1 MVVSRSW
8 VLHKNDEYLFVFE
21 KSFLDLVGDHS
32 YDSLGCGDKLQSR
45 LILIQPE
52 MPSTPNQSCSST
64 NVTKLNFKLGRQ
76 SWDAVL
82 PLEGRIPQPWDD
94 LQHGGQSCNG
104 CRNLRHPC
112 RFSNDRATDESFEP
126 NGLHGSCGQKESTY
140 VCGRKAC
147 ESRTWGKRLQSQRP
161 IHRKHKVVYFPWV
174 IFERFAQNSI
184 SQKCQNS
191 IWKCATSVKSF

>member
-1 MVVSRSW
+1 
-8 VLHKNDEYLFVFE
+8 
-21 KSFLDLVGDHS
+21 
-32 YDSLGCGDKLQSR
+32 
-45 LILIQPE
+45 

-112 RFSNDRATDESFEP
+112 HFSNDRATDESFEP
-126 NGLHGSCGQKESTY
+126 NCLHGSCGQKESTY

-161 IHRKHKVVYFPWV
+161 IHRKHKVAYFPWIMFFFSNQHILFSSV
-174 IFERFAQNSI
+174 YLNFWTGLSH
-184 SQKCQNS
+184 
-191 IWKCATSVKSF
+191 WKEQR